1 MNAIEEFGGASTA
14 LDYLRNLAN
23 DFNINCNGSSCDWSD
38 EADDV
43 ADRAGRILIGWVV
56 MIILIVAS
64 ICTGCCLA
72 FACTAK
78 KGPCVGVGIGCGA
91 GWGGSL
97 LGVLIF
103 VILAYA

>member
-23 DFNINCNGSSCDWSD
+23 NWDDICNGGNCSD
-38 EADDV
+38 EADEV
-43 ADRAGRILIGWVV
+43 AARAARVLIGWVV

-78 KGPCVGVGIGCGA
+78 KGPAVGVGIGCGA

>member
-23 DFNINCNGSSCDWSD
+23 DNICNGNNCDNIWSD

-43 ADRAGRILIGWVV
+43 VDRAGRILVGWIV
-56 MIILIVAS
+56 MIILIIAS

-78 KGPCVGVGIGCGA
+78 HGPAKGVGIGCGA